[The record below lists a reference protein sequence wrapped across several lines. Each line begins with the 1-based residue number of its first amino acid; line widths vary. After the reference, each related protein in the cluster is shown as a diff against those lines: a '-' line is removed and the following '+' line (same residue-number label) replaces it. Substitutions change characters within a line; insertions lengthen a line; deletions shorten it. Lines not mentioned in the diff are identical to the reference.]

1 MRRCFHDDVHEAYD
15 YPRRILQRGMQ
26 INPHSGCLAQAWGL
40 LELRRG
46 NSRGAVNLLE
56 RSVILDPSCSPVL
69 KWNPVQKAKE
79 NIGPRKKKVGK
90 RMKQ

>member
-1 MRRCFHDDVHEAYD
+1 MRRRFQDDVHAAYD
-15 YPRRILQRGMQ
+15 SPRRILQRGMQ
-26 INPHSGCLAQAWGL
+26 SNPQSGCLAQAWGL

-56 RSVILDPSCSPVL
+56 RSVVLDPSCSPVL

-79 NIGPRKKKVGK
+79 NVGPRKGRLSK
-90 RMKQ
+90 RMKP